1 VTGLR
6 VCPCWAA
13 PAGQCNQELCGA
25 GWENFKKEKAS
36 VMKSREHVELVLYHE
51 KPDRPAGQAFL
62 ISKAGII
69 FPIYD

>member
-1 VTGLR
+1 
-6 VCPCWAA
+6 
-13 PAGQCNQELCGA
+13 
-25 GWENFKKEKAS
+25 
-36 VMKSREHVELVLYHE
+36 MKSREHVELDLYHE